1 MNLTLGYQPISLIKW
16 QKHCRETAKIIKNV
30 LIQNSKCKRGLLDV
44 FEIQMEDVELS
55 TLETIT
61 GKLDYENPQPKE
73 VVNEVN
79 EDKST
84 MEKIKNVPK
93 GAILF
98 IGDLRND
105 TSREDIKHALIKL
118 LKTHYCHLCSSF
130 MTSSDND
137 IISFIDFEKGKTSG
151 YVRFKRENGANH
163 CIEHFKKCEKIEING
178 VMVETLK
185 VLEGDEEEEYLIKAE
200 NEKSAR
206 KANFK
211 SRRGRKRNRTN
222 SNSTHKRPL
231 KKRIYLIPQSS
242 FHRDHGIFNRSGY
255 FPT

>member
-30 LIQNSKCKRGLLDV
+30 LNQNSKCNFGLLDV

-61 GKLDYENPQPKE
+61 GKLEYENPQPIKLK
-73 VVNEVN
+73 NQVN
-79 EDKST
+79 EDKSI
-84 MEKIKNVPK
+84 MEKIKIAPK
-93 GAILF
+93 GTILF
-98 IGDLRND
+98 IDALKDD
-105 TSREDIKHALIKL
+105 TSREDIKFALIKL

-130 MTSSDND
+130 TTSSDND

-151 YVRFKRENGANH
+151 YVRFKQENGANH
-163 CIEHFKKCEKIEING
+163 CAEHFKKCEKIEING

-185 VLEGDEEEEYLIKAE
+185 VLEGNEEEEYLIKAE

-211 SRRGRKRNRTN
+211 SHKSRKRNRTN
-222 SNSTHKRPL
+222 SNSTNKHPL
-231 KKRIYLIPQSS
+231 KKR
-242 FHRDHGIFNRSGY
+242 IFNRSGY

>member
-30 LIQNSKCKRGLLDV
+30 LIENSKCKRGLLDV

-73 VVNEVN
+73 LENEVN

-98 IGDLRND
+98 IGAQCYF
-105 TSREDIKHALIKL
+105 SHSK
-118 LKTHYCHLCSSF
+118 
-130 MTSSDND
+130 
-137 IISFIDFEKGKTSG
+137 SFI
-151 YVRFKRENGANH
+151 VRDPLRGQTAP
-163 CIEHFKKCEKIEING
+163 EI
-178 VMVETLK
+178 
-185 VLEGDEEEEYLIKAE
+185 
-200 NEKSAR
+200 
-206 KANFK
+206 
-211 SRRGRKRNRTN
+211 
-222 SNSTHKRPL
+222 
-231 KKRIYLIPQSS
+231 
-242 FHRDHGIFNRSGY
+242 
-255 FPT
+255 